1 MPKEHR
7 NHPLK
12 KRAAVFS
19 LSDREKAIV
28 QNWEALPY
36 LPPKLTAIVE
46 NCGMSTVYERLA
58 DGTYQAVKDGP
69 KTQIFTTSIKARR
82 LSLRP
87 AQYRRANEGAA
98 A

>member
-36 LPPKLTAIVE
+36 LPPKLPAIFE
-46 NCGMSTVYERLA
+46 N
-58 DGTYQAVKDGP
+58 
-69 KTQIFTTSIKARR
+69 
-82 LSLRP
+82 
-87 AQYRRANEGAA
+87 AA
-98 A
+98 